1 MTAPGPIALI
11 GYGEVGRILDTDLAQ
26 AGVADIRHYDIKF
39 DPPGGA
45 PDAVRGAALIISAV
59 TAAQTVAAARSVL
72 PGLDSGTFFL
82 DLNSASPAAKQ
93 QAAALIDAAGG
104 RYVEAAVM
112 APVAP
117 KRIATPLLLG
127 GRHGGDFLTRFGGL
141 GFDARLY
148 ADHVGKAAAAKLCRS
163 VMVKGVEA
171 LLTESLLAARH
182 HGVEDEVLGSLA
194 NLLPAP
200 DWPERAHYMISR
212 AVEHGARR
220 AEEMREAAATVA
232 EAQFDPIM
240 AEATAAR
247 QDWAADYRHALG
259 AASLNAMLDAI
270 LSRIEAENNGDPS

>member
-1 MTAPGPIALI
+1 MNAPGPIALI
-11 GYGEVGRILDTDLAQ
+11 GFGEVGRILNADLAQ
-26 AGVADIRHYDIKF
+26 AGMSEIRHYDIKF

-45 PDAVRGAALIISAV
+45 PDAARGAALIISAV

-72 PGLDSGTFFL
+72 PGLDGGAFFL

-93 QAAALIDAAGG
+93 QAAQLIDEAGG

-127 GRHGGDFLTRFGGL
+127 GPHGGDFVARFGGL
-141 GFDARLY
+141 GFNARLY
-148 ADHVGKAAAAKLCRS
+148 ANTVGKAAAAKLCRS

-182 HGVEDEVLGSLA
+182 HGVEDEVLASLG

-200 DWPERAHYMISR
+200 DWPERARYMISR
-212 AVEHGARR
+212 ALEHGVRR
-220 AEEMREAAATVA
+220 AEEMREASATVA
-232 EAQFDPIM
+232 EAGCDPIM
-240 AEATAAR
+240 ADATAQR
-247 QDWAADYRHALG
+247 QDWAAAYGEAIS
-259 AASLNAMLDAI
+259 AASLDAMLDAI
-270 LSRIEAENNGDPS
+270 LLHIKTKDNEEPS

>member
-1 MTAPGPIALI
+1 MTAPGPVALI
-11 GYGEVGRILDTDLAQ
+11 GYGEVGQILDADLAQ
-26 AGVADIRHYDIKF
+26 AGVADIRHYDIQF

-45 PDAVRGAALIISAV
+45 PNAVRGAALIISAV
-59 TAAQTVAAARSVL
+59 TAAQTLAAARSVL
-72 PGLDSGTFFL
+72 PGMNKGAFFL

-93 QAAALIDAAGG
+93 QAARLIDEAGG

-117 KRIATPLLLG
+117 KRIATPILLG
-127 GRHGGDFLTRFGGL
+127 GPHSAEFLARFASL

-182 HGVEDEVLGSLA
+182 HGVEDEVLASLA

-200 DWPERAHYMISR
+200 DWPERARYMIGR
-212 AVEHGARR
+212 ALEHGTRR

-232 EAQFDPIM
+232 EAQFDPLM
-240 AEATAAR
+240 AQATAER
-247 QDWAADYRHALG
+247 QDWAANYRQSLE

-270 LSRIEAENNGDPS
+270 LSRIESDKNEDPS